1 MSKIRKSPDKEME
14 TLLAAW
20 SQGDAGALE
29 ILIPLIV
36 PKLRSQARVLLR
48 RESDSYA
55 PEELVNDLYLR
66 LRALRSPRFW
76 SISSFYAYS
85 VRVMQHLL
93 VDRARARRAV
103 KRGGWAEQVELSE
116 IDEEDTPSEEL
127 EADTRLTLESLLEGL
142 NTKSPTIRKI
152 ATLHLELGYT
162 TKEIAD
168 ELKLNRRAVTR
179 QWEIAKNYITGNI
192 NASAPPFLEN
202 VANQGSS
209 SRIIKPIVNM
219 DLVSPELIRALTLHP
234 ELMKTLDW
242 RAFEYLLSTI
252 LEKLE
257 YEVELQRGTKD
268 GGIDIFAIK
277 RGGPLG
283 PHRYLLQAK
292 RWSAAVD
299 VQPVRELLFLRDQ
312 HRVTKACLATTSRF
326 TRGAWKLGDEYQWVL
341 ELRDY
346 FGLQEWVRLCNA
358 G

>member
-1 MSKIRKSPDKEME
+1 
-14 TLLAAW
+14 LL
-20 SQGDAGALE
+20 
-29 ILIPLIV
+29 
-36 PKLRSQARVLLR
+36 

-66 LRALRSPRFW
+66 LRVLKSPNFW
-76 SISSFYAYS
+76 GISSFYSYS
-85 VRVMQHLL
+85 VRVMSHILI
-93 VDRARARRAV
+93 DHARARLAE
-103 KRGGWAEQVELSE
+103 KRGGGALKIDFSE
-116 IDEEDTPSEEL
+116 IDEGETPSEEI
-127 EADTRLTLESLLEGL
+127 EVDTRLTLQYLLEGL
-142 NTKSPTIRKI
+142 KAKSPTVRRI
-152 ATLHLELGYT
+152 ASLRLELGYT

-168 ELKLNRRAVTR
+168 ELNLDRGVVAR
-179 QWEIAKNYITGNI
+179 QWGIAKNHIIGTL
-192 NASAPPFLEN
+192 NAAKKSSPLESDIII
-202 VANQGSS
+202 QDYSP
-209 SRIIKPIVNM
+209 RIIKPVVSL
-219 DLVSPELIRALTLHP
+219 DLVSPELIRALTKHP

-292 RWSAAVD
+292 RWSSAVD
-299 VQPVRELLFLRDQ
+299 VKPVRELLFLRDQ

-326 TRGAWKLGDEYQWVL
+326 TRGAWRLGDEYQWVL

-346 FGLQEWVRLCNA
+346 FGLQEWVKLCEVR
-358 G
+358 